1 MDSFGWSA
9 IGSLFVPLPA
19 RMSSVAMRGKFEF
32 HAKLHGHVS
41 S

>member
-9 IGSLFVPLPA
+9 IGLFFVPLPA
-19 RMSSVAMRGKFEF
+19 RLSSVAMRKEFEF